1 MKTIAQTP
9 HPCSYQEDN
18 SSPTKNHTRMAT
30 PLVRLI
36 NDIELV
42 GNFKIENFKNQ

>member
-1 MKTIAQTP
+1 METIEQTP
-9 HPCSYQEDN
+9 HPGSYQEDN

-36 NDIELV
+36 NDIELI
-42 GNFKIENFKNQ
+42 GNTEVEEFYY